1 MTLATTQT
9 IFSLP
14 IQDTGLDYHPISS
27 SFYAYS
33 RLVIHGGS
41 DCLSGRDLFTQLDIP
56 SKIAEQISAVLGPNG
71 AGCLYEIWAES
82 GTPTVVG
89 YVLTDEERKKV
100 LRDWAVINM
109 PAAKK
114 TLRQIRAT
122 LLPGLTEEDRI
133 GLVGT
138 PYDIEP
144 RDGVTKITTVKVS
157 PVQMAALEDYQIC
170 GNGTHALLDVAEVL
184 RDLEPVSA
192 VLSCAEGM
200 AYELCKEAQC
210 DRAHYVLIEIEE
222 E

>member
-109 PAAKK
+109 PAAKRDARIPLPVDFTVQK
-114 TLRQIRAT
+114 HNSTVPIPKRAS
-122 LLPGLTEEDRI
+122 DNRA
-133 GLVGT
+133 
-138 PYDIEP
+138 
-144 RDGVTKITTVKVS
+144 VKS
-157 PVQMAALEDYQIC
+157 D
-170 GNGTHALLDVAEVL
+170 
-184 RDLEPVSA
+184 
-192 VLSCAEGM
+192 
-200 AYELCKEAQC
+200 
-210 DRAHYVLIEIEE
+210 
-222 E
+222 